1 MKLLNNADANKRPVP
16 FTDDWDVV
24 GTLGEGSFGEVKLL
38 VHRQL
43 HDSVA
48 VKIMCFDGRENRM
61 DAAKREA
68 CVLRNLKH
76 RNVISSI
83 GYRIERNTLYLFLEY
98 ASEEPDVGMP
108 IGQAQYFFRQLIAG
122 VDYIH
127 SKGITHRDLKPE
139 NVLIAEGEV
148 LKISDFGMATVFRN
162 KRGVERMLETRCGT
176 LPYVAP
182 EVLLGPYRAQ
192 PVDIWSCG
200 VILIAMLVGQ
210 LPWDSPTQECKAF
223 AKWSKTADC
232 SSGPWQKIHEIP
244 LLLLKMILNCDPLA
258 RITIECIKKH
268 AWLTKNIPDDDAGQI
283 GTNSKSTYKLESW
296 CCSKESKDHGQA
308 VYMSQ
313 PPQYS
318 REKRASS
325 GCDLEVE
332 NTKRPRTDT
341 TGISFS
347 QPTNL
352 DNLLLSSQASCSQ
365 ASTVAPSV
373 ALVILPYFM
382 HFQTSLDKLVKRM
395 TRLFFHIGLT
405 DSLAKVEEACILMG
419 MQPTCSANQITVNT
433 VDSRRNTLIFKVA
446 AYQMNS
452 SILLDFRLSKG
463 DGLDFKRT
471 FLKLKALL
479 SAHIKQPQDAKQ
491 ASNSQ
496 AESAASVI

>member
-1 MKLLNNADANKRPVP
+1 MKLLNKADPNKRPVP

-38 VHRQL
+38 VHRQQ

-83 GYRIERNTLYLFLEY
+83 GHRIERNTLYLFLEY
-98 ASEEPDVGMP
+98 ASEGELYDRIGNPDVGMP
-108 IGQAQYFFRQLIAG
+108 IGQAQYFFQQLIAG

-162 KRGVERMLETRCGT
+162 KRGIERMLETRCGT

-182 EVLLGPYRAQ
+182 EVLLGPYHAQ

-200 VILIAMLVGQ
+200 VVLVAMLVGQ
-210 LPWDSPTQECKAF
+210 LPWDSPTEECKAF
-223 AKWSKTADC
+223 ARWSKMADC
-232 SSGPWQKIHEIP
+232 SSSPWHKIHEVP
-244 LLLLKMILNCDPLA
+244 LSLLKMILTCDPLS
-258 RITIECIKKH
+258 RITMDYIKKH
-268 AWLTKNIPDDDAGQI
+268 AWLTQNISDDHCSRT
-283 GTNSKSTYKLESW
+283 GTNSKLTCNFESW
-296 CCSKESKDHGQA
+296 SCSKKSKDHGQA

-318 REKRASS
+318 REKRFSPD
-325 GCDLEVE
+325 CDPDNES
-332 NTKRPRTDT
+332 TKRPRTDT

-352 DNLLLSSQASCSQ
+352 DNLLLSSQAICSQ
-365 ASTVAPSV
+365 TST
-373 ALVILPYFM
+373 
-382 HFQTSLDKLVKRM
+382 TSLEKLVKRM
-395 TRLFFHIGLT
+395 TRLSFHIGLT

-419 MQPTCSANQITVNT
+419 MQPTCSSNQITVST

-463 DGLDFKRT
+463 DGLDFKRM

-479 SAHIKQPQDAKQ
+479 SPHIKQAQDPKQ
-491 ASNSQ
+491 PSNSR
-496 AESAASVI
+496 AEPASAV